1 MNSLVAQSG
10 TESLDGLAG
19 WTVDL
24 MDTLG
29 GPGAAVAVG
38 LDNLFPP
45 IPSELILPL
54 AGFTAAQG
62 RFSLVEALLWTTAG
76 SVIGAIIVYLV
87 GYIFGR
93 ERTRKFITMLPL
105 VKESDFDHAERW
117 FAKHGTKA
125 VFFGRMVPLVR
136 SFISVPAGIE
146 RMSFWVFLALTTFG
160 SLLWNTIFVVS
171 GYFLGAN
178 WHVVDEYAG
187 IFQYVVIAAIAI
199 LLVVFV
205 VKRLRERRNADV

>member
-1 MNSLVAQSG
+1 MNSLVAQSD

-87 GYIFGR
+87 VTSSVGSAR
-93 ERTRKFITMLPL
+93 ASSSRCC
-105 VKESDFDHAERW
+105 RW
-117 FAKHGTKA
+117 
-125 VFFGRMVPLVR
+125 
-136 SFISVPAGIE
+136 
-146 RMSFWVFLALTTFG
+146 
-160 SLLWNTIFVVS
+160 
-171 GYFLGAN
+171 
-178 WHVVDEYAG
+178 
-187 IFQYVVIAAIAI
+187 
-199 LLVVFV
+199 
-205 VKRLRERRNADV
+205 

>member
-1 MNSLVAQSG
+1 MNSLVAQSD

-187 IFQYVVIAAIAI
+187 IFQYVVIAAVVVA
-199 LLVVFV
+199 VAVFV
-205 VKRLRERRNADV
+205 VKRVRERRNAGV

>member
-1 MNSLVAQSG
+1 
-10 TESLDGLAG
+10 
-19 WTVDL
+19 
-24 MDTLG
+24 
-29 GPGAAVAVG
+29 
-38 LDNLFPP
+38 
-45 IPSELILPL
+45 
-54 AGFTAAQG
+54 
-62 RFSLVEALLWTTAG
+62 
-76 SVIGAIIVYLV
+76 
-87 GYIFGR
+87 
-93 ERTRKFITMLPL
+93 MLPL

>member
-1 MNSLVAQSG
+1 MNSLVAQSD

-146 RMSFWVFLALTTFG
+146 RMSFWVFLALTTFD

>member
-1 MNSLVAQSG
+1 MNSLVAQSD

-160 SLLWNTIFVVS
+160 SLLWNIIFVVS

>member
-1 MNSLVAQSG
+1 MNSLVAQADT
-10 TESLDGLAG
+10 TELGGLAG

-24 MDTLG
+24 MDALG

-62 RFSLVEALLWTTAG
+62 RFSLLEALLWTTAG
-76 SVIGAIIVYLV
+76 SVIGAVIVYLV
-87 GYIFGR
+87 GYFFGR
-93 ERTRKFITMLPL
+93 ERTRKLITMLPL
-105 VKESDFDHAERW
+105 VKGSDFDHAERW

-146 RMSFWVFLALTTFG
+146 RMPFWLFLSLTTLG
-160 SLLWNTIFVVS
+160 SLLWNSIFVVA

-187 IFQYVVIAAIAI
+187 IFQYVVIGAIVIA
-199 LLVVFV
+199 LAVFV
-205 VKRLRERRNADV
+205 TKRIRERRKADV

>member
-1 MNSLVAQSG
+1 MNSLVAQADN
-10 TESLDGLAG
+10 TELGGLAG

-24 MDTLG
+24 MDALG

-62 RFSLVEALLWTTAG
+62 RFSLVEALVWTTAG
-76 SVIGAIIVYLV
+76 SVIGALIVYLV
-87 GYIFGR
+87 GYFFGR
-93 ERTRKFITMLPL
+93 ERTRKLITMLPL

-117 FAKHGTKA
+117 FRKHGTKA

-146 RMSFWVFLALTTFG
+146 RMPFWMFLSLTALG
-160 SLLWNTIFVVS
+160 SLLWNSIFVVA

-187 IFQYVVIAAIAI
+187 IFQYVVIGAIVIA
-199 LLVVFV
+199 LAVFV
-205 VKRLRERRNADV
+205 VKRVRERRNAGV

>member
-1 MNSLVAQSG
+1 MNSLVAQSD

-62 RFSLVEALLWTTAG
+62 RFSLVEALRWTTAG

-125 VFFGRMVPLVR
+125 VFLGRMVPLVR

>member
-1 MNSLVAQSG
+1 MNSLVAQADT
-10 TESLDGLAG
+10 TELGGLAG

-24 MDTLG
+24 MDALG

-62 RFSLVEALLWTTAG
+62 RFSLLEALLWTTAG
-76 SVIGAIIVYLV
+76 SVIGAVIVYLV
-87 GYIFGR
+87 GYFFGR
-93 ERTRKFITMLPL
+93 ERTRKLITMLPL
-105 VKESDFDHAERW
+105 VKGSDFDHAERW

-146 RMSFWVFLALTTFG
+146 RMPFWLFLSLTTLG
-160 SLLWNTIFVVS
+160 SLLWNSIFVVA

-187 IFQYVVIAAIAI
+187 IFQYVVIGAIVIA
-199 LLVVFV
+199 LAVFV
-205 VKRLRERRNADV
+205 TKRIRERRNADV

>member
-1 MNSLVAQSG
+1 MNSLVAQSD

>member
-1 MNSLVAQSG
+1 MNSLVAQSD
-10 TESLDGLAG
+10 TESLGGLAG

-24 MDTLG
+24 MDKLG

-62 RFSLVEALLWTTAG
+62 RFSLAEALVWTTAG
-76 SVIGAIIVYLV
+76 SVIGAVIVYLV
-87 GYIFGR
+87 GYFFGR
-93 ERTRKFITMLPL
+93 ERTRKLITMLPL
-105 VKESDFDHAERW
+105 VKGSDFDHAERW

-146 RMSFWVFLALTTFG
+146 RMSFWVFLVLTTFG
-160 SLLWNTIFVVS
+160 SLLWNTIFVVA

-187 IFQYVVIAAIAI
+187 IFQYIVIAAIAVA
-199 LLVVFV
+199 LVVFV